1 MKPAD
6 RRGLNV
12 ALLATIALALG
23 HLGWVALHP
32 RGADADWLV
41 QTFSLGV
48 LYTSALTCWCAAR
61 STPETAP
68 PWRWMTLAL
77 GLYAVSDT
85 LYALLEWRGG
95 SVPSPSVLDAL
106 YLGFYVLFIRACLAL
121 PRQPLRQAE
130 AWRLTLDVGIV
141 VGSLGVLLWY
151 GALASLLGAVQANL
165 IGILVNLAYPVL
177 GLCAL
182 GLLLTVIRR
191 QDHIKL
197 KESLLALGLT
207 TFVIGDTLYLS
218 IDANGGFTSGTP
230 EELLWTCGAL
240 LFAVAAW
247 NSGRA
252 APLGPSLTAV
262 AHVTSQITR
271 PLYAL
276 TPYLGLA
283 ACFALTLTT
292 HGEVTLA
299 AHGALWGTAGVTL
312 LVAARQIAA
321 LRDNAVL
328 TAQLAALNAS
338 LEHRVVARTAEVE
351 RGRAQ
356 LEARARELAWQAQH
370 DSLTGL
376 PNRAGFLSALG
387 EAVEQQ
393 KQAGQTAPALAVLF
407 LDLDGFKEVN
417 DTLGHTVGDQLLI
430 KVAARLRGA
439 LRPGEF
445 TARLG
450 GDEFMVLTSGPPQAR
465 AQQVLDL
472 FAPPFDLG
480 GRPVRISASVGVSVY
495 PDSGR
500 DAESLYMHADVAMY
514 EAKHSGK
521 GAARVFVPQ
530 TTQALRS
537 RIELEDRLRGALKR
551 GEFRLYYQPIY
562 DVARQVVALEALLR
576 WDSPELGL
584 LSPGQF
590 LPVIHEGGLD
600 GELRNGELGDWV
612 LNEACA
618 QLARWHAAGHGG
630 LRMAVNIFPAQ
641 FRSAT
646 FAQTVEAALARY
658 GLTGAALELEVT
670 GTLLSGC
677 EAHAADMMHAL
688 QAQGIQWSLSGFG
701 VQTSAL
707 SPLLKLP
714 LGVLKLDHSLIGALD
729 GPLDGQPQA
738 RRTVGAITALAGA
751 LGLSVVAEGIETRAQ
766 WAAVTDLGCAYSQGF
781 WLGHPQNAAKTADCL
796 GRVPAHLP
804 DSIPVTPS

>member
-1 MKPAD
+1 MKSAD

-12 ALLATIALALG
+12 ALLATVALALG

-32 RGADADWLV
+32 RGADADWLM

-48 LYTSALTCWCAAR
+48 LYASALTCWYAAR

-68 PWRWMTLAL
+68 AWHWMTLAL

-85 LYALLEWRGG
+85 VYAVLEWRNGA
-95 SVPSPSVLDAL
+95 VPSPSVLDAL

-121 PRQPLRQAE
+121 PRQPLRRAE

-141 VGSLGVLLWY
+141 VGSLAVLLWY
-151 GALASLLGAVQANL
+151 GALASLLGAAQVTV
-165 IGILVNLAYPVL
+165 IGTLVNLSYPVL

-182 GLLLTVIRR
+182 GLLMTLLRR
-191 QDHIKL
+191 HDHIEL

-207 TFVIGDTLYLS
+207 TFLIGDTLYLF
-218 IDANGGFTSGTP
+218 IEANGGFTSGIP

-247 NSGRA
+247 NSRRA
-252 APLGPSLTAV
+252 APLGPSLRAV
-262 AHVTSQITR
+262 AHVTAQITR

-299 AHGALWGTAGVTL
+299 AHGAMWGTAGVTL

-321 LRDNAVL
+321 LRDNAAL

-338 LEHRVVARTAEVE
+338 LEQRVVARTAEVE

-393 KQAGQTAPALAVLF
+393 KQKGNQAPALAVLF
-407 LDLDGFKEVN
+407 LDLDGFKGVN

-439 LRPGEF
+439 LRPGESI
-445 TARLG
+445 ARLG

-480 GRPVRISASVGVSVY
+480 DRPVRISASVGVSVY

-514 EAKHSGK
+514 EAKRAGK
-521 GAARVFVPQ
+521 GAARVFIPQ
-530 TTQALRS
+530 STQALRS
-537 RIELEDRLRGALKR
+537 RGELEDRLPGALER
-551 GEFRLYYQPIY
+551 GEFRLYYQPIH

-584 LSPGQF
+584 LSPSQF
-590 LPVIHEGGLD
+590 LPVVHDSGLD
-600 GELRNGELGDWV
+600 EELGNWV

-646 FAQTVEAALARY
+646 FAGTVEMVLARH
-658 GLTGAALELEVT
+658 GLTGAALEFEVT
-670 GTLLSGC
+670 GTLLSGS
-677 EAHAADMMHAL
+677 EAHAAGMMDAL
-688 QAQGIQWSLSGFG
+688 QRQGVRWSLCGFG

-714 LGVLKLDHSLIGALD
+714 VGVLKLDRSLIGALD
-729 GPLDGQPQA
+729 GPLDGQEQA
-738 RRTVGAITALAGA
+738 RRAVGGITALAGA

-781 WLGHPQNAAKTADCL
+781 WLGHPQNVAKTAERL
-796 GRVPAHLP
+796 GRAP
-804 DSIPVTPS
+804 DSAPVRPS

>member
-1 MKPAD
+1 M
-6 RRGLNV
+6 
-12 ALLATIALALG
+12 ALLATGAFALG

-32 RGADADWLV
+32 RGADADGLV

-48 LYTSALTCWCAAR
+48 LYASALTCWYAAR

-68 PWRWMTLAL
+68 TWRWMTLAL

-85 LYALLEWRGG
+85 LYALLEWRDGT
-95 SVPSPSVLDAL
+95 VPSPSVLDAF

-151 GALASLLGAVQANL
+151 GALASLLGAAQASL
-165 IGILVNLAYPVL
+165 ISILVNLAYPVL

-182 GLLLTVIRR
+182 GLLMTVIRR
-191 QDHIKL
+191 HDHIEL

-207 TFVIGDTLYLS
+207 TFVIGDTLYPS
-218 IDANGGFTSGTP
+218 IDADGSFTSGIP
-230 EELLWTCGAL
+230 EALLWTGGAL
-240 LFAVAAW
+240 LFALAAW
-247 NSGRA
+247 NSRRA

-262 AHVTSQITR
+262 AHVTATISR

-283 ACFALTLTT
+283 ACFALALST

-299 AHGALWGTAGVTL
+299 AHGAMWGTAGVTL

-321 LRDNAVL
+321 LRDNAAL

-338 LEHRVVARTAEVE
+338 LEQRVVARTAEVE

-376 PNRAGFLSALG
+376 PNRAGFLSALD
-387 EAVEQQ
+387 EAVEEQ
-393 KQAGQTAPALAVLF
+393 KQQGQQAPALAVLF
-407 LDLDGFKEVN
+407 LDLDGFKGVN

-445 TARLG
+445 AARLG

-472 FAPPFDLG
+472 FALPFDLG
-480 GRPVRISASVGVSVY
+480 DRPVKISASVGVSVY

-514 EAKHSGK
+514 EAKRAGK
-521 GAARVFVPQ
+521 GAARAFMPQ
-530 TTQALRS
+530 STQALRS
-537 RIELEDRLRGALKR
+537 RSELEDRLSGALER
-551 GEFRLYYQPIY
+551 GEFRLYYQPIH

-590 LPVIHEGGLD
+590 LPVIHERGLD
-600 GELRNGELGDWV
+600 GKLGDWV
-612 LNEACA
+612 LDEACA

-630 LRMAVNIFPAQ
+630 LRMAVNIFPTQ

-646 FAQTVEAALARY
+646 FAQTVERVLACH
-658 GLTGAALELEVT
+658 GLTGAALELEVI

-677 EAHAADMMHAL
+677 EAHAAGMMEAL
-688 QAQGIQWSLSGFG
+688 QRQGVLWSLCGFG

-707 SPLLKLP
+707 SPLLKLSI
-714 LGVLKLDHSLIGALD
+714 GVLKLDRSLIGALD
-729 GPLDGQPQA
+729 GPLDGQEQA
-738 RRTVGAITALAGA
+738 RRAVGAITALAGA

-781 WLGHPQNAAKTADCL
+781 WLGHPQNVAKTAERL
-796 GRVPAHLP
+796 GRAPGHLP
-804 DSIPVTPS
+804 DSKPIVPS

>member
-1 MKPAD
+1 M
-6 RRGLNV
+6 
-12 ALLATIALALG
+12 ALLATVALALG

-48 LYTSALTCWCAAR
+48 LYASALTCWYAAR
-61 STPETAP
+61 STSETAP

-95 SVPSPSVLDAL
+95 SVPSSAVLDAL

-121 PRQPLRQAE
+121 PRQPLRRAE

-151 GALASLLGAVQANL
+151 GALASLLGAAQASL
-165 IGILVNLAYPVL
+165 IGILINLAYPVL

-191 QDHIKL
+191 HDRTEL

-218 IDANGGFTSGTP
+218 IDAKGGFTSGIP

-247 NSGRA
+247 NSNRA

-262 AHVTSQITR
+262 VHVTAQVTQ

-276 TPYLGLA
+276 APYLGLA

-292 HGEVTLA
+292 HGQVTLA

-321 LRDNAVL
+321 LRDNAAL

-387 EAVEQQ
+387 EAVEEQEQ
-393 KQAGQTAPALAVLF
+393 KGQEAAALAVLF
-407 LDLDGFKEVN
+407 LDLDGFKGVN

-439 LRPGEF
+439 LLPDEF

-450 GDEFMVLTSGPPQAR
+450 GDEFMVLTSQPPQAR

-514 EAKHSGK
+514 EAKRSGK
-521 GAARVFVPQ
+521 GAARVFVAQ
-530 TTQALRS
+530 TTQALRP
-537 RIELEDRLRGALKR
+537 RTELEDRLRGALER
-551 GEFRLYYQPIY
+551 GEFRLYYQPIH
-562 DVARQVVALEALLR
+562 DVAWQVVALEALLR

-590 LPVIHEGGLD
+590 LPVIHESGLD
-600 GELRNGELGDWV
+600 GELGDWV

-618 QLARWHAAGHGG
+618 QLARWHAVGHGG

-641 FRSAT
+641 FGSAT
-646 FAQTVEAALARY
+646 FAQTVKTALARH

-677 EAHAADMMHAL
+677 EAHPADMMCALHAS
-688 QAQGIQWSLSGFG
+688 GIRWSLSGFG

-714 LGVLKLDHSLIGALD
+714 LGVLKLDRRVIGALD
-729 GPLDGQPQA
+729 GPLDGQEQA
-738 RRTVGAITALAGA
+738 RRAVGAIAALAGA

-781 WLGHPQNAAKTADCL
+781 WLGHPQNVAKTADRL
-796 GRVPAHLP
+796 GRAPGHLP
-804 DSIPVTPS
+804 DSKPVVPS